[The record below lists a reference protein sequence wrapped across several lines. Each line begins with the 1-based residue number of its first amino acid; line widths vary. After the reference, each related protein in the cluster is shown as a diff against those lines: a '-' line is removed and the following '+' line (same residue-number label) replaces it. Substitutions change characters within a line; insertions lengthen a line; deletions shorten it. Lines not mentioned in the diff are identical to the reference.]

1 MLRSV
6 CFFFLEEKKNPE
18 LIRGNELIM
27 NRALRH
33 RYQLPILMPSST
45 STSSFLPKPAALP
58 QPGKDR
64 VERSTSAPPST
75 PKAVSPRP
83 STPTSITS
91 KSRDVIKIDF
101 DPMTVAKKLEG
112 WEEMLEEVVSNWVE
126 GVVREINAV
135 REARQKRGGMI

>member
-1 MLRSV
+1 
-6 CFFFLEEKKNPE
+6 
-18 LIRGNELIM
+18 M

-33 RYQLPILMPSST
+33 RYQLLILMPSST

-64 VERSTSAPPST
+64 GERSTSAPPST

-91 KSRDVIKIDF
+91 KSRDVHKIEF

-112 WEEMLEEVVSNWVE
+112 WEEMLEEVLSNWVK